1 MTPFGPILEYAAQ
14 HPGQVAGAVATLGA
28 AGVHTLKTGRV
39 PLGRLPW
46 RAARDIVQD
55 LREQYYGRPRPKGV
69 PGLLVDAEG
78 ATLETALRDH
88 HFEGTPAA
96 YDYEGEV
103 LNLRRPAGVKRHP
116 KTGVEV
122 PMELHPR
129 AFETAENG
137 LLVIAH
143 LEASRYEA
151 TGEHLSESML
161 SWEAGQGMLASA
173 LHNETDLAFEK
184 IPSER
189 DAEIE
194 VA

>member
-1 MTPFGPILEYAAQ
+1 MIDPILEYAAQ

-28 AGVHTLKTGRV
+28 AGFHTLKTGRV

-46 RAARDIVQD
+46 RATRDIVQE
-55 LREQYYGRPRPKGV
+55 LREQYYGRPRPRGV
-69 PGLLVDAEG
+69 PALLVDADV
-78 ATLETALRDH
+78 ATLETALRDK

-96 YDYEGEV
+96 YDYNGEV

-116 KTGVEV
+116 KTGAEV

-129 AFETAENG
+129 AFETADSG

-151 TGEHLSESML
+151 TGEHLSEGML
-161 SWEAGQGMLASA
+161 SWETGQGMLAST
-173 LHNETDLAFEK
+173 LHNETDLDHETIA
-184 IPSER
+184 SER
-189 DAEIE
+189 DAGVE
-194 VA
+194 VV